1 VSDRAGSERSR
12 SELHARLGELFE
24 TLAASDPNQRR
35 FGAARHHYVR
45 LPALTSAELTEL
57 DERLGLLA
65 ASGPVPTLA
74 TDYRDYITQF
84 SAGGVGPYYG
94 LLPAQRA
101 AGFVVI
107 APTGLAAWTR
117 ALPLAHLG
125 CGYLAVLALDG
136 PASGQIWLDA
146 RQLALIAPIRP
157 SFTAFVLDWVDRVA
171 RNEWLEGFVPVGG
184 CALQAALSGYLH
196 VCEQRLGLEDGQL
209 AGAALRDA
217 LADLGPGSIAI
228 AAEGSLFADGDKL
241 DPCITCARM
250 LENLVEQGLARDVVA
265 PGVAPLP
272 AR

>member
-1 VSDRAGSERSR
+1 VSEHAAADGPP

-24 TLAASDPNQRR
+24 TLAASDPKLRR
-35 FGAARHHYVR
+35 FGAARHHYAR
-45 LPALTSAELTEL
+45 LPPLMSAELTEL
-57 DERLGLLA
+57 DERIGMLDAAGSLLA
-65 ASGPVPTLA
+65 D
-74 TDYRDYITQF
+74 DYRNYVTQF

-94 LLPAQRA
+94 LLPAQHA
-101 AGFVVI
+101 AGFVVT
-107 APTGLAAWTR
+107 APAGLAAWTR

-125 CGYLAVLALDG
+125 CGYFAVLALDG
-136 PASGQIWLDA
+136 PAAGQIWLDA

-171 RNEWLEGFVPVGG
+171 RNEWLEGFVPVGR

-196 VCEQRLGLEDGQL
+196 VCEQRLGLEEGQL
-209 AGAALRDA
+209 EGAALRDA

-228 AAEGSLFADGDKL
+228 AAEGSLFADGDRL

-250 LENLVEQGLARDVVA
+250 IENLVEQGLARDVVA
-265 PGVAPLP
+265 PGVVPLP